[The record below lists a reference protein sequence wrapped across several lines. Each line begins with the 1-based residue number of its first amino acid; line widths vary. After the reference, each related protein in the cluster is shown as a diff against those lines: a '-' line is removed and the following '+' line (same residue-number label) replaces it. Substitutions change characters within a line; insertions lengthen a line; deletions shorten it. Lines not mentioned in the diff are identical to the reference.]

1 MLYIKNSLKIQVINQ
16 FSIIAKHIIIHLY
29 ALPIL
34 KLKLHCQDIFI
45 AFNFIFLIHVLIL
58 SH

>member
-16 FSIIAKHIIIHLY
+16 FSIIEKHIVIHLY

-34 KLKLHCQDIFI
+34 RLKLHCQDIFI
-45 AFNFIFLIHVLIL
+45 AFNFIF
-58 SH
+58 